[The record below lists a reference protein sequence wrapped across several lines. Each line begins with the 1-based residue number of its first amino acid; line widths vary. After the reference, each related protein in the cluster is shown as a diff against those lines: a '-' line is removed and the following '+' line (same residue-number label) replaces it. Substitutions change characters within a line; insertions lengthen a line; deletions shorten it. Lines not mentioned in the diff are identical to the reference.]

1 MQEQRV
7 FTGQREQHVFTVHM
21 LKARSAPG
29 VQYRCAGSVHMPES
43 PCFLRCVLSRA
54 DANSYNGLVFI
65 TDCSLVSAM
74 ISISERE
81 IPVSFIGVCE
91 PCLY

>member
-43 PCFLRCVLSRA
+43 PCFSGVFRP
-54 DANSYNGLVFI
+54 GL
-65 TDCSLVSAM
+65 A
-74 ISISERE
+74 
-81 IPVSFIGVCE
+81 
-91 PCLY
+91 